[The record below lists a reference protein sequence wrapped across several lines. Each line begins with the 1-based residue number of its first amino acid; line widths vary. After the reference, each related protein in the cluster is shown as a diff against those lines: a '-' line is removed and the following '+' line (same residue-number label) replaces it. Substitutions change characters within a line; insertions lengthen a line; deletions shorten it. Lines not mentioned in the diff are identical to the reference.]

1 MRRAALVFL
10 LTLNLVGGLVRY
22 SNLDPFGSGRLWDL
36 TGVVH
41 VVAACNPESFLSDTP
56 SPACRSLP
64 PYLPLAFPLF
74 LGIAALAP
82 SSVEVAWLLLMGG
95 ALLAVFAREAMA
107 WAGSVPRDSRGCGL
121 ASQRASFTV
130 FALVVVSLVAFKGTS
145 LGMLAGQPS
154 LPVTMLLYAF
164 ASLESRAGSAAA
176 GLTTKHLAAATC
188 LALAA
193 TKPNIA
199 LPFFVY
205 LLLRRDLTLLG
216 LAAAATIVVQFAAS
230 FAWLGPVGS
239 LHLLVQGAEAVGN
252 HPRNVAEIM
261 GASGRVDLEP
271 LLAVFGLGDG
281 SRRAVLAA
289 LGLGA
294 AAGLARFAARLDPRV
309 LLFEIN
315 VVFVALL
322 YHRDYDLLLLVLL
335 AQPLLREHHA
345 KFGLL
350 ACLAALP
357 AALPLQWAHTLGMNA
372 FPRLAFAWNFLGCSM
387 VLGVI
392 GVGLWMLAAAGEGR
406 RAGARTDR

>member
-1 MRRAALVFL
+1 MRRAALVLL
-10 LTLNLVGGLVRY
+10 LTLNLVGGLFRY

-41 VVAACNPESFLSDTP
+41 VVAACDPESFLSNTP

-74 LGIAALAP
+74 LAFAELTP

-95 ALLAVFAREAMA
+95 ALLAVFAKEARA
-107 WAGSVPRDSRGCGL
+107 WARSVDS
-121 ASQRASFTV
+121 ASGAV
-130 FALVVVSLVAFKGTS
+130 FVLVVISLVAFKGTS

-154 LPVTMLLYAF
+154 LLVTVLLYAF
-164 ASLESRAGSAAA
+164 ASLESRAGPAAA
-176 GLTTKHLAAATC
+176 GLTKKHMAAATC

-205 LLLRRDLTLLG
+205 LLLRRDFTLLG
-216 LAAAATIVVQFAAS
+216 LAAAMTIVVQFLAS
-230 FAWLGPVGS
+230 FAWLGPAGS
-239 LHLLVQGAEAVGN
+239 LRLLTQGAETVAN

-271 LLAVFGLGDG
+271 LLAVFGLGDVL
-281 SRRAVLAA
+281 RRAVLAA
-289 LGLGA
+289 LGLVA
-294 AAGLARFAARLDPRV
+294 TVGLARLAARLDPRV
-309 LLFEIN
+309 LLFEVN
-315 VVFVALL
+315 VVFIALL

-335 AQPLLREHHA
+335 AQPPLREHRG

-350 ACLAALP
+350 ACLATLP
-357 AALPLQWAHTLGMNA
+357 AALPLQWAHTFGMKTL
-372 FPRLAFAWNFLGCSM
+372 PSLAFAWNLLGCSM

-392 GVGLWMLAAAGEGR
+392 GVGLWMLAAADEGPE
-406 RAGARTDR
+406 AGATTDA

>member
-1 MRRAALVFL
+1 MRRAALVLL
-10 LTLNLVGGLVRY
+10 LTLNLVGGLLRY

-82 SSVEVAWLLLMGG
+82 SSVEIAWLLLMGG
-95 ALLAVFAREAMA
+95 ALLAVFAKEARA
-107 WAGSVPRDSRGCGL
+107 WARSVDS
-121 ASQRASFTV
+121 ASGAV
-130 FALVVVSLVAFKGTS
+130 FVLVVVSLVAFKGTS

-154 LPVTMLLYAF
+154 LLVTVLLSAF
-164 ASLESRAGSAAA
+164 ASLESRAGPAAA
-176 GLTTKHLAAATC
+176 GLTTKHVAAATC

-205 LLLRRDLTLLG
+205 LLLRRDFTLLG
-216 LAAAATIVVQFAAS
+216 LAAAMTIVVQFLAS
-230 FAWLGPVGS
+230 FAWLGPAGS
-239 LHLLVQGAEAVGN
+239 LHLLAQGAEAVAD

-271 LLAVFGLGDG
+271 LLAVFGLGDVL
-281 SRRAVLAA
+281 RRALLAA

-294 AAGLARFAARLDPRV
+294 TAGLARSAARLDPRV
-309 LLFEIN
+309 LLFEVN

-322 YHRDYDLLLLVLL
+322 YHRDYDLVLLVLL
-335 AQPLLREHHA
+335 AQPLLREHRA
-345 KFGLL
+345 RFGLL

-357 AALPLQWAHTLGMNA
+357 AALPLQWAHTFGMKTLPS
-372 FPRLAFAWNFLGCSM
+372 FAFAWDLLGCSM
-387 VLGVI
+387 VLGLI
-392 GVGLWMLAAAGEGR
+392 GTGLWVLAAANER
-406 RAGARTDR
+406 QRTGATTGQ